1 MYSYRDDDK
10 RTSELGSIGG
20 AIAVTHPLWAV
31 SSPLRVKVS
40 AIVYQ
45 LSCIAE
51 FYKLKEEVVSKIRL
65 HFAYQRD
72 SDVFLKSR
80 PPSLFSFNHHY
91 LLQLLLHTPY
101 LWYPLPFH
109 YIPRWWILSFIKPH
123 LCLGKPSPC

>member
-45 LSCIAE
+45 L
-51 FYKLKEEVVSKIRL
+51 FYDGVLKVESERS
-65 HFAYQRD
+65 
-72 SDVFLKSR
+72 
-80 PPSLFSFNHHY
+80 
-91 LLQLLLHTPY
+91 
-101 LWYPLPFH
+101 
-109 YIPRWWILSFIKPH
+109 
-123 LCLGKPSPC
+123 